1 MSAYILVLSRIPH
14 TKCRIGRRKSMMPV
28 DPAAFRSK
36 YIWLILQEFR
46 YLKNN
51 GIAIWN
57 HVPKS
62 EVADFFLLSALDVRP
77 LQVVYGSER
86 PSLFIT
92 G

>member
-1 MSAYILVLSRIPH
+1 
-14 TKCRIGRRKSMMPV
+14 MMPV

-57 HVPKS
+57 LVPNS
-62 EVADFFLLSALDVRP
+62 EVTDFFCFRRSTIASGVW
-77 LQVVYGSER
+77 V
-86 PSLFIT
+86 
-92 G
+92 

>member
-1 MSAYILVLSRIPH
+1 
-14 TKCRIGRRKSMMPV
+14 MMPV

-62 EVADFFLLSALDVRP
+62 EVTDFFSAF
-77 LQVVYGSER
+77 GSR
-86 PSLFIT
+86 RSTIAS
-92 G
+92 GVWV